1 MRNLIAVS
9 WLSIGASLG
18 GGCDS
23 PNRST
28 RDPDET
34 PDAAPDDAE
43 DGGATA
49 PGDAVITVAADAA
62 RARDATTPD
71 VPPTRVPVD
80 WVRIEG
86 GAFLMGPDLNNIE
99 DGFDEDPFPVRVP
112 TFGLMRTE
120 VTVAQ
125 YQRCVL
131 EGGCRP
137 RADGAHPEYP
147 DCSDDYLT
155 VDDAL
160 PVNCVS
166 WEDAQSYARWV
177 GGEAR
182 LPTQSEWEFAARGRG
197 RGWTFPWG
205 EAPPT
210 CDNAVIA
217 MELARE
223 LPLEIGCGRD
233 SPWPPCSRPLG
244 NSPEGVCDLV
254 GNIAEFTEDDFQ
266 RHTSACIPDDG
277 SPCRRPAA
285 ISHVV
290 RGCAYP
296 DIAGLCEPQRRW
308 WSGGGIGHLGFRL
321 ARPVA
326 PESWRRPAE

>member
-1 MRNLIAVS
+1 MRCLLAVS
-9 WLSIGASLG
+9 CACIGAVLG

-28 RDPDET
+28 RDPDEMA
-34 PDAAPDDAE
+34 DAATHDAE
-43 DGGATA
+43 GNAA
-49 PGDAVITVAADAA
+49 PGDAALSGPADAA
-62 RARDATTPD
+62 WALDARPPEL
-71 VPPTRVPVD
+71 PPTRVPVD

-86 GAFLMGPDLNNIE
+86 GRFMMGPDFNNVE
-99 DGFDEDPFPVRVP
+99 DGFDEDPFPVHVP
-112 TFGLMRTE
+112 TFDLMRTE

-125 YQRCVL
+125 YKRCVL
-131 EGGCRP
+131 DGGCQP
-137 RADGAHPEYP
+137 RADGANPVYP
-147 DCSDDYLT
+147 DCSDEYLT

-166 WEDAQSYARWV
+166 WEDAQAYARWV
-177 GGEAR
+177 GGESR

-197 RGWTFPWG
+197 QGWTFPWG
-205 EAPPT
+205 DDPPT

-217 MELARE
+217 MELSRE

-254 GNIAEFTEDDFQ
+254 GNVEEWTEDNSQ
-266 RHTSACIPDDG
+266 RHTTACIPDDG
-277 SPCRRPAA
+277 SPCRLPAA
-285 ISHVV
+285 TSHVV
-290 RGCAYP
+290 RGCAYFH
-296 DIAGLCEPQRRW
+296 ISGFCEPQRRW
-308 WSGGGIGHLGFRL
+308 WSGEGVGHLGFRL

-326 PESWRRPAE
+326 PESWRRPVE